1 MVAMPARI
9 QASSEVD
16 QSLVEWI
23 KTARAQGHTPE
34 AIYLE
39 LLQNGHTL
47 ASIREHWQLAD
58 SRADGVRGRTV
69 RVVLAAAALLIAAGV
84 FSFVAAN
91 WERMPREARLGFI
104 VAVMLAANV
113 WGWSLRARTRFRATG
128 EALLAIGTLVY
139 GAGIFLVAQMFHVR
153 ANWPDGFMLWL
164 IGAVAMAVALRS
176 LPLFALAAP
185 IGLVALVGHPL
196 TLFGAFG
203 QHGTLLT
210 PPALPLVTAVV
221 AFVGGWALRRAT
233 RTGA

>member
-1 MVAMPARI
+1 MLARTE
-9 QASSEVD
+9 ASPEVD
-16 QSLVEWI
+16 QPLVEWI

-39 LLQNGHTL
+39 LLQNGHSL
-47 ASIREHWQLAD
+47 ASIREHWQFAESSAEVL
-58 SRADGVRGRTV
+58 RGRTA
-69 RVVLAAAALLIAAGV
+69 RVVLAAAALLIGAGV

-91 WERMPREARLGFI
+91 WEQMPREARLGLIGAF
-104 VAVMLAANV
+104 MLAANV
-113 WGWSLRARTRFRATG
+113 WGWYLRARTRFHATG
-128 EALLAIGTLVY
+128 EALLAVGTLVY
-139 GAGIFLVAQMFHVR
+139 GAGIFLVAQMFHLR

-176 LPLFALAAP
+176 LPQFALAAP

-210 PPALPLVTAVV
+210 PPALPLATAAA
-221 AFVGGWALRRAT
+221 AFVGGWALNRAAPA
-233 RTGA
+233 RA